1 MRLEKA
7 LVMYQRMR
15 RSTAIWILLW
25 IVVAVLAGG
34 SDSFGLV
41 HIPPTVLTTTRWFA
55 LAGMVLF
62 AALGR
67 SLITWI
73 FVSMLCG
80 AEIGYDFPRFAL
92 DLRLLAQIFLR
103 LIEVIIAPLV
113 FSTLVSGIAAHSDL
127 KKLGRIGIK
136 AIVYFELV
144 TTCALFIGL
153 AAINLSQAGVG
164 AQIPASPAESSRP
177 QKLSA
182 SDAVLNAFPENIAK
196 SVAENHVLQVVVF
209 SLLFA
214 IALVMV
220 RPEEK
225 RRPILTLVESLA
237 QVMFKFTDII
247 MWFAPLGVLGAM
259 AYTVSSSGIGVFG
272 NLAKLLLTLY
282 LALAV
287 FMLFVLVPI
296 AMWARLP
303 LDRLVRAVAEPAS
316 IAFATASSEAALPR
330 AMESMEEFGVPR
342 PIVAFVMPTGYSF
355 NLDGST
361 LYLSLAAIF
370 VAQASNLH
378 LGLRS
383 QLYLVLVL
391 MLTSKGVAGVS
402 RAAIVILLATAATMG
417 LPTGP
422 IFLLLGI
429 DQFMDMGR
437 TATNV
442 IGNCLATAVIARWE
456 GQLNHGSL
464 LSEGSGSKIPPETP
478 MSR

>member
-1 MRLEKA
+1 
-7 LVMYQRMR
+7 MR
-15 RSTAIWILLW
+15 RSTTIWILLW
-25 IVVAVLAGG
+25 IMVALLAAG
-34 SDSFGLV
+34 SDSFGL
-41 HIPPTVLTTTRWFA
+41 HIPRTVLTTTRWVA
-55 LAGMVLF
+55 LAGLVFF

-73 FVSMLCG
+73 FVSMLVG

-127 KKLGRIGIK
+127 KEVGRIGIK

-144 TTCALFIGL
+144 TTFALFIGL

-164 AQIPASPAESSRP
+164 ARIPASPTESSRP

-182 SDAVLNAFPENIAK
+182 GDAVLNAFPENIAK

-225 RRPILTLVESLA
+225 RRPILALVESLA

-296 AMWARLP
+296 AVWARLP
-303 LDRLVRAVAEPAS
+303 LHRLVRAMAEPAS

-330 AMESMEEFGVPR
+330 AMEKMEEFGVPR

-370 VAQASNLH
+370 VAQASGLH

-402 RAAIVILLATAATMG
+402 RAAIVILLATAATIG

-422 IFLLLGI
+422 ILLLLGI

-456 GQLNHGSL
+456 GQLNDHALMSA
-464 LSEGSGSKIPPETP
+464 GSGSKVRPETP
-478 MSR
+478 TSR

>member
-1 MRLEKA
+1 
-7 LVMYQRMR
+7 MYQRMP
-15 RSTAIWILLW
+15 RSTAIWVLIL
-25 IVVAVLAGG
+25 IVVAALVAG
-34 SDSFGLV
+34 SHSFGLV
-41 HIPPTVLTTTRWFA
+41 PVPRPVLISARWLA
-55 LAGMVLF
+55 LGGLVFF
-62 AALGR
+62 AARRG

-73 FVSMLCG
+73 FLSMLVG
-80 AEIGYDFPRFAL
+80 AEIGYDLPRFAV

-103 LIEVIIAPLV
+103 LIQVIIAPLV

-127 KKLGRIGIK
+127 KKVGRIGIK
-136 AIVYFELV
+136 AILYFELV
-144 TTCALFIGL
+144 TTFALFIGL
-153 AAINLSQAGVG
+153 AAINWSQAGVG
-164 AQIPASPAESSRP
+164 AQVPANSTPSTRAER
-177 QKLSA
+177 LSA
-182 SDAVLNAFPENIAK
+182 SDAVLSAFPENIAK

-220 RPEEK
+220 PQEEK
-225 RRPILTLVESLA
+225 RRPILAFVESLA

-247 MWFAPLGVLGAM
+247 MWFAPFGVLGAM
-259 AYTVSSSGIGVFG
+259 AYTVSSSGIGVLG
-272 NLAKLLLTLY
+272 NLAKLLVTLY
-282 LALAV
+282 AALAV
-287 FMLFVLVPI
+287 FALFVLLPI
-296 AMWARLP
+296 ATLAKLP
-303 LDRLVRAVAEPAS
+303 LDRFVRAIAEPAS

-330 AMESMEEFGVPR
+330 AMERMEEFGVPR

-370 VAQASNLH
+370 VVQASGLH
-378 LGLRS
+378 FGLRE

-402 RAAIVILLATAATMG
+402 RAAIVILLATAATIG

-422 IFLLLGI
+422 IFLLLGV

-437 TATNV
+437 TAINV

-456 GQLNHGSL
+456 GQLSDLPALDAALMGSR
-464 LSEGSGSKIPPETP
+464 
-478 MSR
+478 SRVPR

>member
-1 MRLEKA
+1 
-7 LVMYQRMR
+7 MR
-15 RSTAIWILLW
+15 RSTTIWILLW
-25 IVVAVLAGG
+25 IMVALLAAG
-34 SDSFGLV
+34 SDSFGL
-41 HIPPTVLTTTRWFA
+41 HIPRTVLTTTRWVA
-55 LAGMVLF
+55 LAGLVFF

-73 FVSMLCG
+73 FVSMLVG

-127 KKLGRIGIK
+127 KEVGRIGIK

-144 TTCALFIGL
+144 TTFALFIGL

-164 AQIPASPAESSRP
+164 AQIPASPTESSRP

-182 SDAVLNAFPENIAK
+182 GDAVLNAFPENIAK

-225 RRPILTLVESLA
+225 RRPILALVESLA

-296 AMWARLP
+296 AVWARLP
-303 LDRLVRAVAEPAS
+303 LHRLVRAMAEPAS

-330 AMESMEEFGVPR
+330 AMEKMEEFGVPR

-370 VAQASNLH
+370 VAQASGLH

-402 RAAIVILLATAATMG
+402 RAAIVILLATAATIG

-422 IFLLLGI
+422 ILLLLGI

-456 GQLNHGSL
+456 GQLNDGALMSA
-464 LSEGSGSKIPPETP
+464 GSGSKVRPETP
-478 MSR
+478 TSR

>member
-1 MRLEKA
+1 
-7 LVMYQRMR
+7 MYQRMPR
-15 RSTAIWILLW
+15 ATAIWILVLI
-25 IVVAVLAGG
+25 IVTALVAG
-34 SDSFGLV
+34 SVSFGLV
-41 HIPPTVLTTTRWFA
+41 HIPRTVLTSARWSA
-55 LAGMVLF
+55 LAGLVLF
-62 AALGR
+62 ATRRR

-73 FVSMLCG
+73 FLSMLVG
-80 AEIGYDFPRFAL
+80 AEIGYDVPRFAV
-92 DLRLLAQIFLR
+92 DLHLLAQIFLR

-113 FSTLVSGIAAHSDL
+113 FSTLVSGVAAHSDL
-127 KKLGRIGIK
+127 KKVGRMGIK
-136 AIVYFELV
+136 AILYFELV
-144 TTCALFIGL
+144 TTFALLIGL

-164 AQIPASPAESSRP
+164 AQIPASPTQTTRTE
-177 QKLSA
+177 KLSA
-182 SDAVLNAFPENIAK
+182 SDAVLSAFPENIAK

-220 RPEEK
+220 PQEEK
-225 RRPILTLVESLA
+225 RRPILALVESLA

-247 MWFAPLGVLGAM
+247 MWFAPFGVLGAM
-259 AYTVSSSGIGVFG
+259 AYTVASSGIGVLG
-272 NLAKLLLTLY
+272 NLAKLLVTLY
-282 LALAV
+282 AALAV
-287 FMLFVLVPI
+287 FALFVLLPI
-296 AMWARLP
+296 ARLAKLP
-303 LDRLVRAVAEPAS
+303 LDRFVRAIAEPAS

-330 AMESMEEFGVPR
+330 AMERMEEFGVPR

-370 VAQASNLH
+370 VAQASGLH
-378 LGLRS
+378 LGLKD
-383 QLYLVLVL
+383 QVYLVLVL

-402 RAAIVILLATAATMG
+402 RAAIVILLATAATLG

-437 TATNV
+437 TAINV

-456 GQLNHGSL
+456 GQLSDLPVMDAALMGSR
-464 LSEGSGSKIPPETP
+464 
-478 MSR
+478 SRVPR

>member
-1 MRLEKA
+1 
-7 LVMYQRMR
+7 MYQRML
-15 RSTAIWILLW
+15 RSTAIWVLIL
-25 IVVAVLAGG
+25 IVVAALVAGG
-34 SDSFGLV
+34 HSLGLV
-41 HIPPTVLTTTRWFA
+41 PVPRPVLISARWLA
-55 LAGMVLF
+55 LGGLVFF
-62 AALGR
+62 AARRG

-73 FVSMLCG
+73 FLSMLVG
-80 AEIGYDFPRFAL
+80 AEIGYDLPRFAV

-103 LIEVIIAPLV
+103 LIQVIIAPLV

-127 KKLGRIGIK
+127 KKVGRIGIK
-136 AIVYFELV
+136 AILYFELV
-144 TTCALFIGL
+144 TTFALFIGL
-153 AAINLSQAGVG
+153 AAINWSQAGVG
-164 AQIPASPAESSRP
+164 AQVPANSTPSTRAER
-177 QKLSA
+177 LSA
-182 SDAVLNAFPENIAK
+182 SDAVLSAFPENIAK

-220 RPEEK
+220 PQEEK
-225 RRPILTLVESLA
+225 RRPILAFVESLA

-247 MWFAPLGVLGAM
+247 MWFAPFGVLGAM
-259 AYTVSSSGIGVFG
+259 AYTVSSSGIGVLG
-272 NLAKLLLTLY
+272 NLAKLLVTLY
-282 LALAV
+282 AALAV
-287 FMLFVLVPI
+287 FALFVLLPI
-296 AMWARLP
+296 ATLAKLP
-303 LDRLVRAVAEPAS
+303 LDRFVRAIAEPAS

-330 AMESMEEFGVPR
+330 AMERMEEFGVPR

-370 VAQASNLH
+370 VVQASGLH
-378 LGLRS
+378 FGLRE

-402 RAAIVILLATAATMG
+402 RAAIVILLATAATIG

-422 IFLLLGI
+422 IFLLLGV

-437 TATNV
+437 TAINV

-456 GQLNHGSL
+456 GQLSDLPALDAALMGSR
-464 LSEGSGSKIPPETP
+464 
-478 MSR
+478 SRVPR